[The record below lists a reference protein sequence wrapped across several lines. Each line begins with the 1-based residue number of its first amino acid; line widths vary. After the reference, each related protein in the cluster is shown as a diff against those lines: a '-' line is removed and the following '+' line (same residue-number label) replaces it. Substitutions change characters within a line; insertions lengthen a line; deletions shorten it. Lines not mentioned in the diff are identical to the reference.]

1 MFTGT
6 FWRQVLERL
15 VKTFAQ
21 TFAAAALL
29 GEPGTSVFAIDWQGA
44 AGIALAAALGSL
56 LTSLVSAPVG
66 QPASPSAVDIES
78 APVTTADRARWQP
91 TE

>member
-1 MFTGT
+1 MFTGS
-6 FWRQVLERL
+6 FWKQVFERL

-56 LTSLVSAPVG
+56 LTSLVSAPTG
-66 QPASPSAVDIES
+66 QPASPSAVTVE
-78 APVTTADRARWQP
+78 PARVSNTRSWQP
-91 TE
+91 G